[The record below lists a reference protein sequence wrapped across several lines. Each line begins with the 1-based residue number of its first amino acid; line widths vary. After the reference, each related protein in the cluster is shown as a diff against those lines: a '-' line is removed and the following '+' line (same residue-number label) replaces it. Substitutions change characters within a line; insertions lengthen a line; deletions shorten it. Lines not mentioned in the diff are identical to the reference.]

1 VQKNGEKFREETGSF
16 KRSAFARFRNFL
28 PFFSLG
34 NVAGGL
40 SLWFVSLSAER
51 KRNEHAQ

>member
-1 VQKNGEKFREETGSF
+1 
-16 KRSAFARFRNFL
+16 L